1 MIESFNEFQLPE
13 GLLKA
18 INVMG
23 YKQPTPIQAQ
33 SIPVGLLNRDLI
45 ASAQTGTGK
54 TAAFCIPIVAK
65 LEKNQAKSA
74 LILVPTREIATQIG
88 RVLEQLTRFLP
99 KLATATV
106 VGGMPMPPQIQ
117 QLAKKPRIIIAT
129 PGRLVDHLKRGS
141 ISLFKTETLVL
152 DEADRMLDMGFAA
165 QLNEI
170 LRFLPARRQTL
181 MFSATIPMDI
191 KKLAGKYLKDPL
203 QVSAGPVS
211 TPVEEIKQSAI
222 QTTQA
227 QKNVVL
233 LSELK
238 TREGSVLIFARTKYR
253 TDRLAKQLTAA
264 GLQVNRIHGGR
275 SQSQRNSAI
284 DGFRHGK
291 FRILVATDIAAR
303 GIDIPHIAHVINY
316 DLPKCME
323 DYVHRIGRTARA
335 GAAGNALSL
344 VSVEE
349 RGTWNDISRRFTT

>member
-1 MIESFNEFQLPE
+1 
-13 GLLKA
+13 
-18 INVMG
+18 
-23 YKQPTPIQAQ
+23 
-33 SIPVGLLNRDLI
+33 
-45 ASAQTGTGK
+45 
-54 TAAFCIPIVAK
+54 
-65 LEKNQAKSA
+65 
-74 LILVPTREIATQIG
+74 
-88 RVLEQLTRFLP
+88 
-99 KLATATV
+99 
-106 VGGMPMPPQIQ
+106 
-117 QLAKKPRIIIAT
+117 
-129 PGRLVDHLKRGS
+129 
-141 ISLFKTETLVL
+141 
-152 DEADRMLDMGFAA
+152 
-165 QLNEI
+165 
-170 LRFLPARRQTL
+170 

-264 GLQVNRIHGGR
+264 
-275 SQSQRNSAI
+275 
-284 DGFRHGK
+284 
-291 FRILVATDIAAR
+291 DIAAR